1 MPTYEYE
8 CQNCGNCFELFQKM
22 SEEPIKKC
30 PKCQGNVKRLIGT
43 GSGIIYKGAGFYTT
57 EYRSESYKKGEKAE
71 KEHKEGKKEKKAT
84 KKKDS

>member
-8 CQNCGNCFELFQKM
+8 CQNCGNCFELFQNM

-71 KEHKEGKKEKKAT
+71 KEQKKGKKEKKAT
-84 KKKDS
+84 KKKD

>member
-8 CQNCGNCFELFQKM
+8 CQNCGNRFELFQSM

-71 KEHKEGKKEKKAT
+71 KEQKKGKKEKKET
-84 KKKDS
+84 KKKD

>member
-8 CQNCGNCFELFQKM
+8 CQNCGNCFELFQNM

-84 KKKDS
+84 KKKG

>member
-8 CQNCGNCFELFQKM
+8 CQNCGNCFELFQNM